1 MTLFFGYFLLVV
13 AIFAKPP
20 AARFIPR
27 WTWPSA
33 LIIAAFWGISVF
45 SMAADKGS
53 THWWITSAAYIVLFA
68 TALFAPKRVAG
79 SGRGRSSVGHGSRLN
94 NYDEDAE
101 R

>member
-1 MTLFFGYFLLVV
+1 MLVV

-20 AARFIPR
+20 TARFIPR

-45 SMAADKGS
+45 STAADKGS
-53 THWWITSAAYIVLFA
+53 NHWWIILAAYITLFA
-68 TALFAPKRVAG
+68 VALFAPKSVAG
-79 SGRGRSSVGHGSRLN
+79 SGRGRSSVGHDGRLN
-94 NYDEDAE
+94 NYDEEAE